1 MRWLVDGMNV
11 IGSVPDGW
19 WRDRG
24 GAMARLVEG
33 LEGFAR
39 ASGEE
44 VRVVFDGRERD
55 VGQAG
60 APHVGVAFAPGG
72 RNAADHA
79 IAALVEAD
87 ADPATLRV
95 VTSDRELVAR
105 VAAAG
110 AEVVGARGFRE
121 RLA

>member
-19 WRDRG
+19 WRDRS

-55 VGQAG
+55 VGQAS
-60 APHVGVAFAPGG
+60 APGVGVSFAPGG

-79 IAALVEAD
+79 IAALVLAD
-87 ADPATLRV
+87 DDPASLQV
-95 VTSDRELVAR
+95 VTSDRELIAR
-105 VAAAG
+105 VEAAG
-110 AEVVGARGFRE
+110 ASVVAARGFRE
-121 RLA
+121 R